1 MWEFSDYMVFVIGIL
16 GFLFPKQ
23 LILAIRTPEEEKAKE
38 YQTKAYVCFGLLMFF
53 AALFLNSI

>member
-38 YQTKAYVCFGLLMFF
+38 YQQKHVYVLAF
-53 AALFLNSI
+53 